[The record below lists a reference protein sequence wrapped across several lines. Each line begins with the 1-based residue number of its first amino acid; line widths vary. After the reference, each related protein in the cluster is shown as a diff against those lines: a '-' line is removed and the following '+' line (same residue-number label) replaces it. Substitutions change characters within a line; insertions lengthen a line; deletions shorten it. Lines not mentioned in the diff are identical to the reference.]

1 MHAVCKCRL
10 NPSQGNFWTCTSNL
24 LPYLLFLYS
33 IVKSKQEWVMCIMRV
48 LCVSF
53 FCSTMTLNV
62 NQIDSLIYKLIKND
76 DKKRASSWHRG
87 RGTCPNYLI
96 LIHACLSNENYSL
109 TLSCPVNRGAYCCVA
124 QWETGLL
131 FSESSWHVLIR
142 KDDRGVNVNNQLG
155 IGATT
160 TASRCPKYI
169 WKDKVSK

>member
-1 MHAVCKCRL
+1 M
-10 NPSQGNFWTCTSNL
+10 QMQ
-24 LPYLLFLYS
+24 
-33 IVKSKQEWVMCIMRV
+33 VKSVSGQFLNMYFKLATIFIVFVFDRKIQTGMGYVHYARSMCFI
-48 LCVSF
+48 L
-53 FCSTMTLNV
+53 CSTMTLNV

-131 FSESSWHVLIR
+131 FSESS
-142 KDDRGVNVNNQLG
+142 
-155 IGATT
+155 
-160 TASRCPKYI
+160 
-169 WKDKVSK
+169 